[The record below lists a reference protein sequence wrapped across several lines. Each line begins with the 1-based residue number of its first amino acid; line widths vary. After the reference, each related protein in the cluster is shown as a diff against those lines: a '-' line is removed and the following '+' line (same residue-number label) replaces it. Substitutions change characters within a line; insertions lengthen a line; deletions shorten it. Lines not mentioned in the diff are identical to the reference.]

1 MMTRKTQIKICGI
14 NAPDA
19 MTAALEGGADF
30 VGLVF
35 HPESPRH
42 VDIEVAAYLASYV
55 PKSVQIV
62 GLFVEPDDRK
72 LDEILSNVRID
83 MIQLHGHESPDLI
96 SGIRE
101 MTDRP
106 VMKALSIGTKDDL
119 AQIELYAPHCDW
131 LLLDAP
137 GTGGGGKAFDWTL
150 LENFKSPRPWMLAGG
165 LTPDNVA
172 SAIQK
177 LHPTA
182 MDVSSGVESARG
194 IKDPAKIRAFIN
206 AVRSV

>member
-1 MMTRKTQIKICGI
+1 MMTQKTKIKICGI

-19 MTAALEGGADF
+19 MTAALETGADF

-62 GLFVEPDDRK
+62 GLMVEPDDRK
-72 LDEILSNVRID
+72 LDEILANVRID
-83 MIQLHGHESPDLI
+83 MIQLHGHEAPERV

-106 VMKALSIGTKDDL
+106 VMKALSIGKRDDL

-137 GTGGGGKAFDWTL
+137 GMGGGGIPFDWTL
-150 LENFKSPRPWMLAGG
+150 LDGLKSPKPWMLAGG
-165 LTPDNVA
+165 LTPANVA
-172 SAIQK
+172 NAIQR
-177 LHPTA
+177 LHPDA
-182 MDVSSGVESARG
+182 VDVSSGVEATRG
-194 IKDPAKIRAFIN
+194 VKDPAKIRAFIG
-206 AVRSV
+206 AARTA